1 MLRPV
6 DVVIP
11 CYTPAVKTA
20 ISLPD
25 QTFERVNR
33 RASEMGMSRSE
44 FFARAAERYL
54 EQLDSA
60 SITAAID
67 EVLEKT
73 DDDAGRDA
81 VAAGRRRLTA
91 GDGW

>member
-1 MLRPV
+1 
-6 DVVIP
+6 
-11 CYTPAVKTA
+11 
-20 ISLPD
+20 
-25 QTFERVNR
+25 RVNR

-67 EVLEKT
+67 QVLERAG
-73 DDDAGRDA
+73 DDSGRDA
-81 VAAGRRRLTA
+81 VAAGRHRLA
-91 GDGW
+91 ADSGW

>member
-1 MLRPV
+1 M
-6 DVVIP
+6 
-11 CYTPAVKTA
+11 KTA

-67 EVLEKT
+67 EVLENAG
-73 DDDAGRDA
+73 DDSGRDA
-81 VAAGRRRLTA
+81 VAAGRHRLA
-91 GDGW
+91 ADNGW